1 MVMMASSRVASCLLV
16 LVALTLCATSCHRSK
31 GLAGEDGPGV
41 WTLEMNPHPDT
52 VAVGVNDTIFVAVRQ
67 GGEARG
73 GIAVTFVPTLGD
85 PVPTVVTIID
95 DPNVPWGTWPMA
107 TFISREDT
115 GVATI
120 YGEAYDSAEELL
132 ARDTVT
138 IWVVE
143 NL

>member
-1 MVMMASSRVASCLLV
+1 MVMTVSSRLALCIFVSAALV
-16 LVALTLCATSCHRSK
+16 VCATSCHRSK
-31 GLAGEDGPGV
+31 GLTGEDGSGI
-41 WTLEMNPHPDT
+41 WTLEMDPHPDT
-52 VAVGVNDTIFVAVRQ
+52 VGVGVNDTIFVVVRH

-73 GIAVTFVPTLGD
+73 GVTVTFVPTLGD

-143 NL
+143 NP